1 MAHVIS
7 VQNVKG
13 GCGKTTTAI
22 HLAAALTDMG
32 YTVAMADGDPQ
43 KSTLSWIERRS
54 PKLVTIEGLDFTDLN
69 LDELR
74 ALKKRKTL
82 DYVIVDGRA
91 AVRGAPLT
99 DFIKVSDV
107 ILVPI
112 VGLPLDIEASID
124 FLEKLWEYRK
134 VEKGDAQVA
143 VVLNKTRNSGKIAER
158 IEVLS
163 ETLDVEIA
171 AYIPERSGMQ
181 NPIEFGMTAFDQ
193 PRVGNYAVREP
204 FTELAEYVVSITE

>member
-22 HLAAALTDMG
+22 HLAAALTDLG
-32 YTVAMADGDPQ
+32 YAVALADGDPQ
-43 KSTLSWIERRS
+43 KSALGWLERR
-54 PKLVTIEGLDFTDLN
+54 PEHLATIEALDFTDLD

-74 ALKKRKTL
+74 ALKRRKTL
-82 DYVIVDGRA
+82 DYVVVDGRA

-112 VGLPLDIEASID
+112 VGLPLDIEASVE
-124 FLEKLWEYRK
+124 FLEKLWDYRK

-143 VVLNKTRNSGKIAER
+143 VVLNKTRNTGKIAER
-158 IEVLS
+158 VEALS

-171 AYIPERSGMQ
+171 AYVPDKPGLQ
-181 NPIEFGMTAFDQ
+181 NPIEFGMTVFDQ
-193 PRVGNYAVREP
+193 RRGSSQSIREP
-204 FTELAEYVVSITE
+204 FIELAEYVVSITE

>member
-22 HLAAALTDMG
+22 HLAAALTDLG
-32 YTVAMADGDPQ
+32 YSVALADGDPQ
-43 KSTLSWIERRS
+43 KSALSWIGRRDES
-54 PKLVTIEGLDFTDLN
+54 LATIEGLDFTELDLN
-69 LDELR
+69 ELR

-91 AVRGAPLT
+91 AVRGAPLS

-112 VGLPLDIEASID
+112 VGLPMDIEVSID

-134 VEKGDAQVA
+134 VERGDAQVA
-143 VVLNKTRNSGKIAER
+143 VVLNKTRNLGKIAER
-158 IEVLS
+158 IEILS
-163 ETLDVEIA
+163 ETLDVEVA
-171 AYIPERSGMQ
+171 AYIPERSGLQ

-193 PRVGNYAVREP
+193 PRVDNYAVREP
-204 FTELAEYVVSITE
+204 FTELAHYVIALTE

>member
-1 MAHVIS
+1 
-7 VQNVKG
+7 
-13 GCGKTTTAI
+13 
-22 HLAAALTDMG
+22 L
-32 YTVAMADGDPQ
+32 ADGDPQ

>member
-22 HLAAALTDMG
+22 HLAAALTDLG
-32 YTVAMADGDPQ
+32 YAVALADGDPQ
-43 KSTLSWIERRS
+43 KSALSWLERR
-54 PKLVTIEGLDFTDLN
+54 PQELAPIEGLDFTN
-69 LDELR
+69 LDLDALR
-74 ALKKRKTL
+74 ALKKKKTL

-91 AVRGAPLT
+91 AVRGAPLS
-99 DFIKVSDV
+99 DFIKASDV

-143 VVLNKTRNSGKIAER
+143 VVLNKTRNTGKIADRVEA
-158 IEVLS
+158 LS

-171 AYIPERSGMQ
+171 AFIPERTGLQ
-181 NPIEFGMTAFDQ
+181 NAIEFGMTVFDQ
-193 PRVGNYAVREP
+193 TRGNHAASREP
-204 FTELAEYVVSITE
+204 FIELANYVISITE

>member
-1 MAHVIS
+1 
-7 VQNVKG
+7 
-13 GCGKTTTAI
+13 
-22 HLAAALTDMG
+22 
-32 YTVAMADGDPQ
+32 
-43 KSTLSWIERRS
+43 
-54 PKLVTIEGLDFTDLN
+54 
-69 LDELR
+69 
-74 ALKKRKTL
+74 
-82 DYVIVDGRA
+82 
-91 AVRGAPLT
+91 
-99 DFIKVSDV
+99 
-107 ILVPI
+107 
-112 VGLPLDIEASID
+112 
-124 FLEKLWEYRK
+124 LEKLWEYRK